1 MPVAGYCLVS
11 HNRIERTSKV
21 RVLVADDEELLA
33 ETIAEGLRRLSMAVD
48 VCYDGQAAM
57 DLISINRYDVAVLD
71 RDMPQRTGDEVCRS
85 IADSADNVR
94 VLMLT
99 AASGIRDRV
108 DGLTL
113 GADDY
118 LTKPFAFAELAARV
132 QALGRRSRPAVK
144 PVLERNGV
152 LLDPARHYAARD
164 GRSLDLTPK
173 EFAVLEVMLR
183 AEGEIVSAED
193 LLEQAWDENADPFT
207 NAVRVAM
214 MTLRRKLGDPQ
225 VIETV
230 PRAGY
235 RLGGPSS

>member
-1 MPVAGYCLVS
+1 
-11 HNRIERTSKV
+11 V

-33 ETIAEGLRRLSMAVD
+33 DTVAEGLRRLSMAVD

-57 DLISINRYDVAVLD
+57 DLVSTNRYDVAVLD
-71 RDMPQRTGDEVCRS
+71 RDMPVRSGDDVCQW
-85 IADSADNVR
+85 IADSTDNVR

-108 DGLTL
+108 DGLSI

-118 LTKPFAFAELAARV
+118 LTKPFAFAELVARV

-144 PVLERNGV
+144 PVLERSGV
-152 LLDPARHYAARD
+152 VLDAARHYAARD
-164 GRSLDLTPK
+164 GRVLDLTPK

-183 AEGEIVSAED
+183 ADGEIVSAED
-193 LLEQAWDENADPFT
+193 LLEQAWDEYADPFT

-214 MTLRRKLGDPQ
+214 MTLRRKLGEPA

-235 RLGGPSS
+235 RLVG